1 VLGACSQNISRLP
14 VNTPAMSSMRRMR
27 AVAASYSGPPI
38 LAWPLN
44 VVAAVRHVRMVSIM
58 RVLVS

>member
-1 VLGACSQNISRLP
+1 VLDDSPQNVSRLP

-38 LAWPLN
+38 LAWPQS
-44 VVAAVRHVRMVSIM
+44 VVAAVRQARMVSIM

>member
-1 VLGACSQNISRLP
+1 MPI
-14 VNTPAMSSMRRMR
+14 NTPAMSSMRRMR

-44 VVAAVRHVRMVSIM
+44 AVAAVRHVHTMSIM
-58 RVLVS
+58 RALVS